1 MATSYCARAFSL
13 QIEAV
18 WWVLSSHTQLS
29 FTHSLSISL
38 KLCSRV
44 FIGFLLDFD
53 FKKPLSLISLL
64 QEKKEQ
70 HAGKNVHFGFT
81 NVTRFELYVF
91 LSNHEG
97 HKAEGF
103 WCTQED
109 DGWKFIPFS
118 GWLELAHSR
127 NYADPKYDGL

>member
-1 MATSYCARAFSL
+1 MGVELSHSTLIYSL
-13 QIEAV
+13 P
-18 WWVLSSHTQLS
+18 
-29 FTHSLSISL
+29 L

-109 DGWKFIPFS
+109 DGWKLIPLT
-118 GWLELAHSR
+118 G
-127 NYADPKYDGL
+127 